1 MMDKQSSPYT
11 YPPSPTAWPTAS
23 GPSWTAPPSPS
34 FPSVASSACG
44 SCPSASS
51 LYCSQ
56 PGWKMIVKGTVSESD
71 WQDLVKKVVFDF
83 DVQLASPVR
92 LNQDRFPSCLRRS
105 VLWTCKNLEVRSG
118 RWEVN
123 LIGSGVY
130 EVGLYATASRGI
142 FQRDMMYK
150 LRFFCLK
157 GVLDLWNR
165 GRLISFWLNV
175 ENFSLFKRSH
185 YSLSHNHCMRTCRM
199 SLTLT
204 LESWPRHTNE
214 GHFEWTM
221 SNPDYP
227 H

>member
-1 MMDKQSSPYT
+1 MDKQSSPYT
-11 YPPSPTAWPTAS
+11 YPPSPTALPTAS
-23 GPSWTAPPSPS
+23 EPSWTAPPSPS

-44 SCPSASS
+44 NCLSASS

-56 PGWKMIVKGTVSESD
+56 PGCKIVVKGTVSESD

-130 EVGLYATASRGI
+130 EVSLYATASRGI
-142 FQRDMMYK
+142 FQRIMMYK
-150 LRFFCLK
+150 LRFFCFK
-157 GVLDLWNR
+157 GVLYIWNR
-165 GRLISFWLNV
+165 G
-175 ENFSLFKRSH
+175 
-185 YSLSHNHCMRTCRM
+185 
-199 SLTLT
+199 
-204 LESWPRHTNE
+204 
-214 GHFEWTM
+214 
-221 SNPDYP
+221 
-227 H
+227 